1 MTYQDVMDMPYKD
14 FKMLHQIRI
23 NRKLKE
29 QENADKERKK
39 NEEKMKQ
46 EAAKNAVIRS
56 KKTV

>member
-1 MTYQDVMDMPYKD
+1 MTYQDVMDMPYKNL
-14 FKMLHQIRI
+14 KMLHQIRI
-23 NRKLKE
+23 KRKLKE

-56 KKTV
+56 K